1 MSYQMSLKDLIN
13 RAEELVS
20 AKEIANV
27 YGLEVGRNKNYCKCP
42 FHLEKTGSMYLKG
55 NYMYC
60 FGCGWS
66 GNVIRFIQDYF
77 GLDVKSALAK
87 ANLDFR
93 LGLPL
98 DREPTE
104 KEKQQ
109 ATIRM
114 IDRKAEEQRK
124 KAKEQQLAALWDEWA
139 KADIDEMKYAP
150 QSVDEEP
157 DDRYVQAVKRKQF
170 IQYKIDNFK

>member
-27 YGLEVGRNKNYCKCP
+27 YGLEVGRNKDYCKCP
-42 FHLEKTGSMYLKG
+42 FHLEKTDSMYLKG

-93 LGLPL
+93 LALPI

-109 ATIRM
+109 ATFKM
-114 IDRKAEEQRK
+114 IERKRTEERK
-124 KAKEQQLAALWDEWA
+124 KAKEQQLAALWDEWT
-139 KADIDEMKYAP
+139 KADIDSMVYAP
-150 QSVDEEP
+150 KSIDEDFDE
-157 DDRYVQAVKRKQF
+157 RYVRAIKQKEL
-170 IQYKIDNFK
+170 IQQKIDNFK